1 MGSPKTVPCSKFSQ
15 CGQPV
20 DGFRWQG
27 VDFVDN
33 WYERLKDLIRQMD
46 GAVVAFSGGVDST
59 VLLAAAHEA
68 LGQKAL
74 AVTALSPT
82 YSQTELARSRNLA
95 NAMGARHLVIKTAE
109 FEHAAYRANPPNRCY
124 FCKRD
129 LFERLKEI
137 ASQEG
142 LSFVLDGSNAD
153 DLGDFRPGREAAK
166 ELGVRAPFV
175 EIGVGKTEI
184 RRIAKE
190 LGLPNWNQ
198 PSQACLASR
207 IPYGEEITLAKLNR
221 IERTENALR
230 SLGLRQVRVRDYSD
244 LARIEIARDELDDAL
259 LGAKREQILNECK
272 AAGYTYVCVDLE
284 GYRSGA
290 MNEALTHGGM

>member
-1 MGSPKTVPCSKFSQ
+1 MG
-15 CGQPV
+15 
-20 DGFRWQG
+20 
-27 VDFVDN
+27 
-33 WYERLKDLIRQMD
+33 

-59 VLLAAAHEA
+59 VLLAAALQA
-68 LGQKAL
+68 LDQKAL
-74 AVTALSPT
+74 AVTAVSPT
-82 YSQTELARSRNLA
+82 YPETELAGAQELA
-95 NAMGARHLVIKTAE
+95 HAMGARQLVIKTAE
-109 FEHAAYRANPPNRCY
+109 FEHADYRANPPNRCY
-124 FCKRD
+124 FCKKD

-142 LSFVLDGSNAD
+142 LPYVLDGSNAD

-166 ELGVRAPFV
+166 ELGVRSPFV
-175 EIGVGKTEI
+175 EIGLSKAKI

-207 IPYGEEITLAKLNR
+207 IPYGEEITLAKLER
-221 IERTENALR
+221 IERAESVLR
-230 SLGLRQVRVRDYSD
+230 SLGLRQVRVRDYGA
-244 LARIEIARDELDDAL
+244 LARVEIAPDELDDAL
-259 LGAKREQILNECK
+259 GAKRVQILNECR

-290 MNEALTHGGM
+290 MNEALTRQETGGDGSS